1 MKINRLDKGYIR
13 LVDVMGNDDTVV
25 NAARVSFDKESDK
38 YTDEQNDRLIDFLAR
53 EGHCYDEKTEVLTA
67 KGFKLWKDVG
77 YEDEIAAIQPRTGE
91 LKGFEKPIELQKYKV
106 DDELIRFKSDAVDL
120 LVTKGHSLYCSLSD
134 TVEKRNNPDYGLFY
148 ADMKIGGR
156 EVYKKPMRMKTQITI
171 NEEVKKDKEY
181 YLAALYGFFVGDGN
195 ASSRNQIKFH
205 LKKER
210 KINYLKKVAEKSGY
224 EVVDQAANKYV
235 IHFDNIGDEFRELF
249 YNESNE
255 KTFPTRF
262 VHKGYNFWAG
272 FEEGLKNSDGSV
284 RERNEKEWSY
294 TTKSVELANKIQFG
308 GAVNGSQFNISKNS
322 RGLYKL
328 IKILRRVEPRLNDNR
343 HNKYEL
349 VNYKGNVY
357 CATVSTG
364 LLMVRR
370 NGKVVLSGNSS
381 PFRHAV
387 MQFEVYAPMMVVRQW
402 EKYLIGSNNSEF
414 GARNE
419 SSRRYIT
426 EDEEFYIP
434 NANEWRSYPKD
445 VKQGSGK
452 PVHRVLGSSLST
464 DLMEYIDLGERLYRH
479 ALEDGIAPE
488 QARLFLPA
496 YGLYVRFRWTA
507 TLQTVA
513 HLIKQRTA
521 KDAQYEFRVYAEA
534 IKQIAMDKFPVSL
547 EALLKER

>member
-1 MKINRLDKGYIR
+1 MKINCLGKGYIR

-53 EGHCYDEKTEVLTA
+53 EGHD
-67 KGFKLWKDVG
+67 
-77 YEDEIAAIQPRTGE
+77 
-91 LKGFEKPIELQKYKV
+91 
-106 DDELIRFKSDAVDL
+106 
-120 LVTKGHSLYCSLSD
+120 
-134 TVEKRNNPDYGLFY
+134 
-148 ADMKIGGR
+148 
-156 EVYKKPMRMKTQITI
+156 
-171 NEEVKKDKEY
+171 
-181 YLAALYGFFVGDGN
+181 
-195 ASSRNQIKFH
+195 
-205 LKKER
+205 
-210 KINYLKKVAEKSGY
+210 
-224 EVVDQAANKYV
+224 
-235 IHFDNIGDEFRELF
+235 
-249 YNESNE
+249 
-255 KTFPTRF
+255 
-262 VHKGYNFWAG
+262 
-272 FEEGLKNSDGSV
+272 
-284 RERNEKEWSY
+284 
-294 TTKSVELANKIQFG
+294 
-308 GAVNGSQFNISKNS
+308 
-322 RGLYKL
+322 
-328 IKILRRVEPRLNDNR
+328 
-343 HNKYEL
+343 
-349 VNYKGNVY
+349 
-357 CATVSTG
+357 
-364 LLMVRR
+364 
-370 NGKVVLSGNSS
+370 S

-434 NANEWRSYPKD
+434 RRNEWRSYPKN
-445 VKQGSGK
+445 VKQGSGEPIDK
-452 PVHRVLGSSLST
+452 T
-464 DLMEYIDLGERLYRH
+464 DGEDYTMALTSYVSRGVELYEE

-534 IKQIAMDKFPVSL
+534 IKEIAMDKFPVSL